1 MKVYCFMVSVIE
13 DLEEQGRYS
22 TAHVYRC
29 AIMAALQF
37 GGFELCLDA
46 VTPVWLSAYQEHLLA
61 RNLLWNTISTYMRML
76 RALYNKAVD
85 VGLAAHIPRHFKHV
99 FTGRQRNHQRVLER
113 LEMLRVLTGEMP
125 EDTESPMKEVT
136 VAEISTEKVAVTETS
151 AKEVAVT
158 ETSAEKTSVAEIAA
172 PGTAAEETSTEGGSA
187 SQTLSRR
194 DIRWAKACLELMLR
208 FHGLA
213 FVDLAHLRKS
223 DLRNGTLTLRRH
235 KTGTQITIG
244 VDEAAM
250 KLIRRYADTDP
261 SSPYLLDILDG
272 KLSGREA
279 YLDYQRALR
288 MLNLRLGQIA
298 RRSGLGKRVSSYSA
312 RHTWANTAKACGV
325 PVEVISEAL
334 GHVSIATTEGY
345 LKQFGD
351 NRIEKANEV
360 IIDYIFGKRPSSRM
374 K

>member
-37 GGFELCLDA
+37 GGLELCLDA

-113 LEMLRVLTGEMP
+113 LEMLRVLAGETP
-125 EDTESPMKEVT
+125 ENTESPMKE
-136 VAEISTEKVAVTETS
+136 VAVTETS
-151 AKEVAVT
+151 AKEVAVM
-158 ETSAEKTSVAEIAA
+158 ETCAEKTSVVEITA
-172 PGTAAEETSTEGGSA
+172 PGTAAEETSTEETSA
-187 SQTLSRR
+187 SQTLSPR
-194 DIRWAKACLELMLR
+194 DMRWAKACLELMLR

-223 DLRNGTLTLRRH
+223 DLRNGTLILRRH

-244 VDEAAM
+244 VDEAAL

-351 NRIEKANEV
+351 SRIEKANEV
-360 IIDYIFGKRPSSRM
+360 IINYIFGKCCSS
-374 K
+374 KVK

>member
-158 ETSAEKTSVAEIAA
+158 ETST
-172 PGTAAEETSTEGGSA
+172 EETSA

>member
-1 MKVYCFMVSVIE
+1 
-13 DLEEQGRYS
+13 
-22 TAHVYRC
+22 
-29 AIMAALQF
+29 
-37 GGFELCLDA
+37 
-46 VTPVWLSAYQEHLLA
+46 
-61 RNLLWNTISTYMRML
+61 
-76 RALYNKAVD
+76 
-85 VGLAAHIPRHFKHV
+85 
-99 FTGRQRNHQRVLER
+99 
-113 LEMLRVLTGEMP
+113 
-125 EDTESPMKEVT
+125 
-136 VAEISTEKVAVTETS
+136 
-151 AKEVAVT
+151 
-158 ETSAEKTSVAEIAA
+158 
-172 PGTAAEETSTEGGSA
+172 
-187 SQTLSRR
+187 
-194 DIRWAKACLELMLR
+194 MLR